1 MWSSQARTSHFMS
14 ITSWSVGQM
23 TLHTLLALWV
33 LPLMQEEVSS
43 LAILPS
49 TPFQHNSPSI
59 TIDRPIVRVRE
70 HFSLVYIIHSEG
82 YAHTQR
88 QIAQS
93 VVRNGTKTQN
103 SNFRLHVFS
112 ILFLHTDLLP
122 DIHS

>member
-1 MWSSQARTSHFMS
+1 M
-14 ITSWSVGQM
+14 
-23 TLHTLLALWV
+23 
-33 LPLMQEEVSS
+33 
-43 LAILPS
+43 
-49 TPFQHNSPSI
+49 
-59 TIDRPIVRVRE
+59 DRPIVRVKE

-82 YAHTQR
+82 YAHAQR

-103 SNFRLHVFS
+103 NNFRLHVFS

>member
-23 TLHTLLALWV
+23 TLHTLLALSV

-43 LAILPS
+43 SAILPS

-59 TIDRPIVRVRE
+59 TMDRPIVRVKE

-82 YAHTQR
+82 IRTR
-88 QIAQS
+88 S
-93 VVRNGTKTQN
+93 T
-103 SNFRLHVFS
+103 
-112 ILFLHTDLLP
+112 P
-122 DIHS
+122 DCPERCAKWHKNPK